1 MKYKYEQNINI
12 LDYKMNYLTNGNR
25 IYYDSNSVTAGKF
38 SSKLNKTNTEDSD
51 DAPNKTK

>member
-1 MKYKYEQNINI
+1 MKYIYEQNINV

-51 DAPNKTK
+51 DAPNKRK